1 VLGRTGLDSGCEC
14 DFCQRVTIAVR
25 SSGSLLADRRFAW
38 ADAAF
43 VEGNLAAAADLAAQV
58 LELASGY
65 APAWLLLGRAKLGIG
80 EEAAA
85 RQAFIEALR
94 ADPADELGAALHL
107 ARLERPHGEGAT
119 AAMSPDYVRGLFDGY
134 AARFDTHL
142 TDALA
147 YRGPQLIMAALARA
161 AGAGGLPR
169 FSRVVDL
176 GCGTGLMGAAIRP
189 YADELVGCDL
199 SPGMVRQAEAKAIY
213 DRLVVDDVVGHLRG
227 LAAQSC
233 DLLLAADV
241 LVYVGDLAP
250 VFCAAA
256 GAHAPG
262 GVFAFTVQRPP
273 GDIDSAA
280 LDEAVLGPDLR
291 YAHSEPYVR
300 RRLVEAGFEV
310 SLVDEASTRL
320 DRGEPVPGLVLVARR
335 R

>member
-1 VLGRTGLDSGCEC
+1 MT
-14 DFCQRVTIAVR
+14 TTVR
-25 SSGSLLADRRFAW
+25 SSGNLLADRRFAW
-38 ADAAF
+38 AEAAF
-43 VEGNLAAAADLAAQV
+43 ADGDPAAAADLAAQV
-58 LELASGY
+58 LELAADY
-65 APAWLLLGRAKLGIG
+65 APAWLLLGRAKLGLG
-80 EEAAA
+80 EETAAQ
-85 RQAFIEALR
+85 QAFIEALR

-107 ARLERPHGEGAT
+107 ARLEGPHGEGAT

-161 AGAGGLPR
+161 GGLPR

-199 SPGMVRQAEAKAIY
+199 SPGMVRQAQAKTIY
-213 DRLVVDDVVGHLRG
+213 DRLHVADLVAHMQQ
-227 LAAQSC
+227 LARQSC

-241 LVYVGDLAP
+241 LVYIGDLAP
-250 VFCAAA
+250 LFDAAA
-256 GAHAPG
+256 RAQPTG
-262 GVFAFTVQRPP
+262 GLFAFTVQRPLDGADTGAP
-273 GDIDSAA
+273 G
-280 LDEAVLGPDLR
+280 EAVLGADLR
-291 YAHSEPYVR
+291 YAHGEPYLR

-310 SLVDEASTRL
+310 CLVDEASTRL
-320 DRGEPVPGLVLVARR
+320 DRGEPVPGLVVVARR